1 MAAGDCKQSLKP
13 IKIYHKAFGYTPK
26 ENLHPETHSPVNGC
40 LRTYVK
46 YLSIWIFQ
54 SVQASIYYNRILVSP
69 CASLVFEWRETSVV
83 VKYKQLGC
91 AVTSNWCS
99 HGHAWQQ
106 CDQAS
111 NHPTKGRSLCTSLV
125 IRAEPSQFVFCCT
138 VSPVFVIIPAVFGN
152 ISEACG
158 QRTPRAGFLNHDFA
172 ICQTPSVFP

>member
-1 MAAGDCKQSLKP
+1 MDVKERMLNIQAFEYFKMCKLAFIISL
-13 IKIYHKAFGYTPK
+13 
-26 ENLHPETHSPVNGC
+26 L
-40 LRTYVK
+40 
-46 YLSIWIFQ
+46 
-54 SVQASIYYNRILVSP
+54 RILVSP
-69 CASLVFEWRETSVV
+69 CANLVFEWRVTLVV
-83 VKYKQLGC
+83 VKSKQLGC

-99 HGHAWQQ
+99 HWHTLQE

-111 NHPTKGRSLCTSLV
+111 NHRTTSRSLCNSLV

-138 VSPVFVIIPAVFGN
+138 VSPVFVIIPAVFVN